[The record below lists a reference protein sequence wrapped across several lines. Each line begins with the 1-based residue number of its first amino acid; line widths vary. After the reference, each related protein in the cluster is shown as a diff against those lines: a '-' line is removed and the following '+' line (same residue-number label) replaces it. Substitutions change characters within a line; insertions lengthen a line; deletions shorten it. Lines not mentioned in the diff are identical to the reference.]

1 LQLLVELIM
10 VLRASIVAAVFAFG
24 VTGAAFAQPA
34 PAWGNPSPVVEVDGL
49 KLAYAKN
56 KHRHYG
62 WSRGRHYRWYR
73 GHPRSYRVTRYR
85 RYAPR
90 YYGYRPGYYGR
101 PVYYGRHPYYRDYGY
116 YPYRRRPG
124 VTVTFGGY

>member
-62 WSRGRHYRWYR
+62 WSRGRHYGWYR
-73 GHPRSYRVTRYR
+73 
-85 RYAPR
+85 
-90 YYGYRPGYYGR
+90 GYYGR

>member
-62 WSRGRHYRWYR
+62 WSRGRHYARAALR
-73 GHPRSYRVTRYR
+73 AGGTIGGI
-85 RYAPR
+85 AAI
-90 YYGYRPGYYGR
+90 PG
-101 PVYYGRHPYYRDYGY
+101 P
-116 YPYRRRPG
+116 
-124 VTVTFGGY
+124 TV

>member
-1 LQLLVELIM
+1 M

-62 WSRGRHYRWYR
+62 WSRGRHYGWYR

-85 RYAPR
+85 RYAPATMATA
-90 YYGYRPGYYGR
+90 PAIMIGR
-101 PVYYGRHPYYRDYGY
+101 SIMAAIPITGITGTIPIAVDRE
-116 YPYRRRPG
+116 
-124 VTVTFGGY
+124 